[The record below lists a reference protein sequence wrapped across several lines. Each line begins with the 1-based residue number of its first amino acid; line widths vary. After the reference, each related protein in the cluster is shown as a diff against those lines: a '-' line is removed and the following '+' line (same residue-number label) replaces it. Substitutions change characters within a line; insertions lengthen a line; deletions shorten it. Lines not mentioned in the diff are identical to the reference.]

1 MSKENIQIKPKPE
14 ADENG
19 EGEKVKLER
28 TVGLVSGIGL
38 TMGTMIGS
46 GIFATAPGVVEYS
59 GSIGLSLIIW
69 VACGLIAILGAIS
82 YCELCT
88 MITKSG
94 GEYQYLY
101 EAFGPIPAFLFCWTA
116 VVVLRPATVAAI
128 AMTFSTYLG
137 ILINFFHDASRS
149 NGLLLIFSDLDKIL
163 EISCKIL

>member
-1 MSKENIQIKPKPE
+1 MSDDGKPEIKPKPSPNS
-14 ADENG
+14 DEDNESG
-19 EGEKVKLER
+19 KVKLER

-46 GIFATAPGVVEYS
+46 GIFATAPGVVKYS
-59 GSIGLSLIIW
+59 GSVGLSLLIW
-69 VACGLIAILGAIS
+69 LICGLIALFGAIS

-116 VVVLRPATVAAI
+116 VVVLRPATIAAI
-128 AMTFSTYLG
+128 ALTFSTYLG
-137 ILINFFHDASRS
+137 
-149 NGLLLIFSDLDKIL
+149 
-163 EISCKIL
+163 